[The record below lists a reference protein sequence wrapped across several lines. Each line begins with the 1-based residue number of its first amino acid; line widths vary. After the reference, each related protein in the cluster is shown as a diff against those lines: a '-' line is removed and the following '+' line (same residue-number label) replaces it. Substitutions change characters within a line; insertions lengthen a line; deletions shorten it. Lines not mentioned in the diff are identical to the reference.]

1 MCGARSLEIGDRPA
15 TDNGVFDKLAIA
27 GTRSRND
34 SEHLEVMCFEGLDEL
49 QQDVGRLDPQDAMEV
64 ADAGC
69 AAPAIVQASTS
80 ICTQSCTSL
89 WC

>member
-1 MCGARSLEIGDRPA
+1 LEIGDRPA

-49 QQDVGRLDPQDAMEV
+49 RVDRTWSRMLLSYE
-64 ADAGC
+64 
-69 AAPAIVQASTS
+69 
-80 ICTQSCTSL
+80 
-89 WC
+89 